1 MDRAII
7 NLLKIQNQ
15 LRILHWQ
22 TLSYAAHK
30 ALGSAYSDLDD
41 LIDTLVEIHQ
51 GKYGRIVFET
61 PIDLGLVN
69 QDEIDLEEILVQL
82 NDYLT
87 GTFNDIHNPVK
98 DTDCL
103 NIRDEILTVINKLRY
118 LLTLK

>member
-1 MDRAII
+1 MDKVIV

-22 TLSYAAHK
+22 SLSYAAHK
-30 ALGSAYSDLDD
+30 ALGSAYEALDE
-41 LIDTLVEIHQ
+41 LIDTLVEVHQ
-51 GKYGRIVFET
+51 GKYGRIIFET

-69 QDEIDLEEILVQL
+69 QDEIDLEDILIQL
-82 NDYLT
+82 NDYLS
-87 GTFNDIHNPVK
+87 GPFAEMHDPVK

-103 NIRDEILTVINKLRY
+103 NIRDEILAVINRLRY

>member
-1 MDRAII
+1 MDKVII

-22 TLSYAAHK
+22 TKSYARHK
-30 ALGSAYSDLDD
+30 AFGKTYDDLDG

-51 GKYGRIVFET
+51 GKYGVITYDT
-61 PIDLGLVN
+61 PIDFGLVN
-69 QDEIDLEEILVQL
+69 IEEIEIDQILTQL
-82 NDYLT
+82 NEYLT
-87 GTFNDIHNPVK
+87 GPFNDMHDPVK

-103 NIRDEILTVINKLRY
+103 NVRDEILTVINRLRY

>member
-1 MDRAII
+1 MDKVII

-30 ALGSAYSDLDD
+30 ALGNAYEDLDGLVD
-41 LIDTLVEIHQ
+41 DLVEVHQ
-51 GKYGRIVFET
+51 GKYGRITFET

-69 QDEIDLEEILVQL
+69 QDEIDLEDVLIQL
-82 NDYLT
+82 NDYLS
-87 GTFNDIHNPVK
+87 GPFAEMHDPVK

-103 NIRDEILTVINKLRY
+103 NIRDEILAVVNRLRY

>member
-1 MDRAII
+1 MDKVIV

-22 TLSYAAHK
+22 TLSFAAHK
-30 ALGSAYSDLDD
+30 ALGNAYNDLDE
-41 LIDTLVEIHQ
+41 LIDSLVEIHQ
-51 GKYGRIVFET
+51 GKYGRIVFDT
-61 PIDLGLVN
+61 PVDLGLVN
-69 QDEIDLEEILVQL
+69 QNEIELEDVLVQL

-87 GTFNDIHNPVK
+87 GPFNEMHDSVK

-103 NIRDEILTVINKLRY
+103 NIRDEILAVINKLRY

>member
-1 MDRAII
+1 MDKVIV
-7 NLLKIQNQ
+7 NLIKIQNQ

-30 ALGSAYSDLDD
+30 ALGNAYEDLDE
-41 LIDTLVEIHQ
+41 LIDSLVEVHQ
-51 GKYGRIVFET
+51 GKYGRLTFET

-69 QDEIDLEEILVQL
+69 QDEIDLEDVLIQL
-82 NDYLT
+82 NDYLS
-87 GTFNDIHNPVK
+87 GPFNEMHDPVK

-103 NIRDEILTVINKLRY
+103 NIRDEILAVINKLRY

>member
-1 MDRAII
+1 MDKVVV
-7 NLLKIQNQ
+7 NLLKVQTQ

-30 ALGSAYSDLDD
+30 ALGKAYSDLDE
-41 LIDTLVEIHQ
+41 LIDSFVEVHQ
-51 GKYGRIVFET
+51 GKYGRIIFET

-69 QDEIDLEEILVQL
+69 QDEIDLEDILMQL

-87 GTFNDIHNPVK
+87 GTFNDMHDSVK
-98 DTDCL
+98 DVDCL
-103 NIRDEILTVINKLRY
+103 AIRDEILAVINKLRY

>member
-1 MDRAII
+1 MDKVII

-22 TLSYAAHK
+22 TKSFARHK
-30 ALGSAYSDLDD
+30 AFGKTYEDLDG

-51 GKYGRIVFET
+51 GKYGVIIYNT
-61 PIDLGLVN
+61 PVDFGLVN
-69 QDEIDLEEILVQL
+69 IEEIDINSILTQL
-82 NDYLT
+82 TEYLST
-87 GTFNDIHNPVK
+87 TFSEMMDPEK

-103 NIRDEILTVINKLRY
+103 NVRDEILTVINRLRY

>member
-1 MDRAII
+1 MDKVIV
-7 NLLKIQNQ
+7 NLLKVQNQ

-30 ALGSAYSDLDD
+30 AFGKAYEDLDE
-41 LIDTLVEIHQ
+41 LIDGLVEVHQ
-51 GKYGRIVFET
+51 GKYGRLTFET

-69 QDEIDLEEILVQL
+69 QDEIDLDDILLQL
-82 NDYLT
+82 NEYLT
-87 GTFNDIHNPVK
+87 GPFNDMHDPVK

-103 NIRDEILTVINKLRY
+103 AIRDEILIVINKLRY

>member
-1 MDRAII
+1 MDKII
-7 NLLKIQNQ
+7 VNLIKIQNQ

-30 ALGSAYSDLDD
+30 ALGKAYDD
-41 LIDTLVEIHQ
+41 LNELIDSLVEIHQ
-51 GKYGRIVFET
+51 GKYGRLTFET

-69 QDEIDLEEILVQL
+69 QDEFDLEDVLIQL

-87 GTFNDIHNPVK
+87 GTFNEMHDPVK

-103 NIRDEILTVINKLRY
+103 NIRDEILATINKLRY

>member
-1 MDRAII
+1 MDKVIV

-30 ALGSAYSDLDD
+30 ALGNAYEALDE
-41 LIDTLVEIHQ
+41 LIDTLVEVHQ
-51 GKYGRIVFET
+51 GKYGRIIFET

-69 QDEIDLEEILVQL
+69 QDEIDLEDILIQL
-82 NDYLT
+82 NDYLS
-87 GTFNDIHNPVK
+87 GPFAEMHDPVK

-103 NIRDEILTVINKLRY
+103 NIRDEILAVINKLRY

>member
-1 MDRAII
+1 MDRVIV
-7 NLLKIQNQ
+7 NLLKVQNQ

-30 ALGSAYSDLDD
+30 ALGNAYSDLDD
-41 LIDTLVEIHQ
+41 LIDSLVEIHQ
-51 GKYGRIVFET
+51 GKYGRITFET

-69 QDEIDLEEILVQL
+69 QDEIDLEDVLIQL

-87 GTFNDIHNPVK
+87 GAFTEMHDPVK

-103 NIRDEILTVINKLRY
+103 NIRDEILAVINKLRY

>member
-1 MDRAII
+1 MDKAIV

-30 ALGSAYSDLDD
+30 ALGNAYNDLDD
-41 LIDTLVEIHQ
+41 LIDSLVEVHQ
-51 GKYGRIVFET
+51 GKYGRITFET

-69 QDEIDLEEILVQL
+69 QDEIDLEDVLVQL
-82 NDYLT
+82 NEYLSGPFGAMHDAT
-87 GTFNDIHNPVK
+87 K

-103 NIRDEILTVINKLRY
+103 NIRDEILAVINKLRY

>member
-1 MDRAII
+1 MDKVIV

-30 ALGSAYSDLDD
+30 ALGNAYSDLDD
-41 LIDTLVEIHQ
+41 LIDSLAEVHQ
-51 GKYGRIVFET
+51 GKYGRLTFET
-61 PIDLGLVN
+61 PIDFGLVN
-69 QDEIDLEEILVQL
+69 QDEIDLDDVLIQL

-87 GTFNDIHNPVK
+87 GTFNEMHDSVK

-103 NIRDEILTVINKLRY
+103 NIRDEILAVINKLRY

>member
-1 MDRAII
+1 MDKVIV

-30 ALGSAYSDLDD
+30 ALGNAYKALDE
-41 LIDTLVEIHQ
+41 LIDTLVEVHQ
-51 GKYGRIVFET
+51 GKYGRIIFET

-69 QDEIDLEEILVQL
+69 QDEIDLEDILIQL
-82 NDYLT
+82 NDYLS
-87 GTFNDIHNPVK
+87 GPFAEMHDPVK

-103 NIRDEILTVINKLRY
+103 NIRDEILAVINRLRY

>member
-22 TLSYAAHK
+22 TVSYATHK

>member
-1 MDRAII
+1 MDKIII

-22 TLSYAAHK
+22 TKSYAQHK
-30 ALGSAYSDLDD
+30 AFGKTYEDLDG

-51 GKYGRIVFET
+51 GKYGVITYEA
-61 PIDLGLVN
+61 PIDFGLAN
-69 QDEIDLEEILVQL
+69 IDEIDIESILIQL
-82 NDYLT
+82 TDYLST
-87 GTFNDIHNPVK
+87 TFSEMMDSEK

-103 NIRDEILTVINKLRY
+103 NVRDEILTVINRLRY